1 MSGDETGAPTESVE
15 RTGMSRSR
23 LLCLPDAHVLAHLIQ
38 QLQLGVGDD
47 QVRAEVLL
55 LFPTV

>member
-1 MSGDETGAPTESVE
+1 MKPEAPTKSVE

-23 LLCLPDAHVLAHLIQ
+23 LLCLSDAHVLAHLIQ

-55 LFPTV
+55 PLPIE